1 MAEPGSTFKIVVC
14 SGALNEN
21 IVSLSDQFD
30 CENGAFMYAGR
41 VLHDAHP
48 YGVLSVE
55 EILFHS
61 SNIGA
66 AKVALRM
73 GPTRLSDYIQRYG
86 FGHKT
91 DIALPGEVSGIAH
104 PLAKWNSLS
113 ITRIPMGHEVAVTSL
128 QMLMAM
134 NTIANNGIRMKP
146 MIVKSVVDQDGTSI
160 VQYEPERVGQVV
172 SPRACALMTMALR
185 KVVGPDGTA
194 PKADVPGFDVAGKTG
209 TAQKVENGQYV
220 RKYYSSFIGYFPASD
235 PQISILVSLDDPTG
249 GAFYGGSVAGPVF
262 REVAQ
267 KVAEYLGMQPQ
278 TPQPPAAEVAKL
290 S

>member
-1 MAEPGSTFKIVVC
+1 
-14 SGALNEN
+14 
-21 IVSLSDQFD
+21 
-30 CENGAFMYAGR
+30 MYAGR
-41 VLHDAHP
+41 ILHDSHP

-73 GPTRLSDYIQRYG
+73 GPVRLADYIHRYG

-91 DIALPGEVSGIAH
+91 GIELPGEVSGIAH

-113 ITRIPMGHEVAVTSL
+113 ITRIPMGHEIAVTPI

-134 NTIANNGIRMKP
+134 NTIANNGVRMKP
-146 MIVKSVVDQDGTSI
+146 LIVRSIVAADGTVI
-160 VQYEPERVGQVV
+160 FHYQPQQVGQVV
-172 SPRACALMTMALR
+172 TPRACQLMTTALR
-185 KVVGPDGTA
+185 KVVSPEGTA
-194 PKADVPGFDVAGKTG
+194 PKAGVEGFDVAGKTG
-209 TAQKVENGQYV
+209 TAQKIENGQYV
-220 RKYYSSFIGYFPASD
+220 SKYYSSFIGYFPASN
-235 PQISILVSLDDPTG
+235 PEISILVSLDDPSG

-262 REVAQ
+262 RAVAE
-267 KVAEYLGMQPQ
+267 KVAEYLGME
-278 TPQPPAAEVAKL
+278 PQPPRAEVSKL